1 MKPIPKGE
9 IRPLND
15 DLPIPP
21 NRTPSEMPSAVRE
34 FAALLA
40 DIALQQL
47 RSQPTPQGEQ
57 PHE

>member
-1 MKPIPKGE
+1 MKQTVQGQV
-9 IRPLND
+9 RPCD